1 MKLFL
6 KTQFQLCLVAMLTL
20 DLMACSETQEAPV
33 TLDQTSLRLLN
44 AGPVVGVKGHFD
56 NHAWLGIP
64 FAKAPVRELR
74 WKAPVERQAWTETL
88 EANQHGAACVQA
100 AGSVGGM
107 PGEKGTITGSED
119 CLYLSVYAPAFT
131 TKEVA
136 EKALPIMVWVHGG
149 GNTHGAG
156 SMYDGSRLAAEQNVI
171 VVSINYRLGPL
182 GWFLHPALNHNGT
195 EADKSGNYGTLD
207 ILMALEWVQKNAEF
221 FGGDVNNV
229 TLFGES
235 AGAFDLLSL
244 MLSPLSEGLFHKAV
258 SQSGRISLNPV
269 ETAMNYVDD
278 DQSGHEFSSQQV
290 ELYLHVQDG
299 SAKDVAVARALVNKT
314 SLDEGAQYLRDKG
327 VDELYD
333 AYRYGQAGQIARAPN
348 VFSDGYVLP
357 GGDPYEMF
365 ANPEQH
371 LNIPLI
377 IGTNRD
383 EFKLYLFVNPQ
394 FVENY
399 FSFYPVIKNE
409 AHYEATADYLT
420 RMWKFKGVDR
430 VASALY
436 ESGVQHAD
444 ANGPGVWA
452 YRFDWDEH
460 ARPLGIELDKLI
472 GAGHGM
478 EIPFVFGFTS
488 QNEFWSRIQDESNQ
502 DSREALSKSMRNYWG
517 EFAHKGNPGKGQAGK
532 ERPWLAW
539 NGASSGAMKYMILDS
554 VEGGDNRMSNEIVSI
569 ASIESDIAV
578 DQRLEDDKSK
588 CAVFAALTTRAED
601 FWPAQEYPQ
610 RLGGACQAFPLSDA
624 D

>member
-1 MKLFL
+1 M
-6 KTQFQLCLVAMLTL
+6 
-20 DLMACSETQEAPV
+20 
-33 TLDQTSLRLLN
+33 TLDQASLRQLN

-64 FAKAPVRELR
+64 FAKAPVKELR
-74 WKAPVERQAWTETL
+74 WKAPVARQAWTETL

-131 TKEVA
+131 IKEA
-136 EKALPIMVWVHGG
+136 DEEALPIMVWAHGG
-149 GNTHGAG
+149 SNTHGAG

-207 ILMALEWVQKNAEF
+207 ILMALEWVQKNAES

-244 MLSPLSEGLFHKAV
+244 MLSPLSEGLFHKAI
-258 SQSGRISLNPV
+258 SQSGGIRLNPL

-278 DQSGHEFSSQQV
+278 DQPGHEFSSQQV
-290 ELYLHVQDG
+290 NLYLHIQDG
-299 SAKDVAVARALVNKT
+299 SAKDVAEARTLVNKK
-314 SLDEGAQYLRDKG
+314 SLDQSAQYLRDKG
-327 VDELYD
+327 VNELYD
-333 AYRYGQAGQIARAPN
+333 AYRYGQDGQIARGPN

-357 GGDPYEMF
+357 KGDPYEMF

-383 EFKLYLFVNPQ
+383 ELRLYLFGNPQ
-394 FVENY
+394 FVETY
-399 FSFYPVIKNE
+399 FSFYKVIKNE
-409 AHYEATADYLT
+409 AYYEATADYLT
-420 RMWKFKGVDR
+420 RMWKFNGVDR

-436 ESGVQHAD
+436 ESGRQHAVGSG
-444 ANGPGVWA
+444 ASVWA

-460 ARPLGIELDKLI
+460 ARPLGMELDKLI
-472 GAGHGM
+472 GAGHGI

-488 QNEFWSRIQDESNQ
+488 QEEFWTRIQDESNQ
-502 DSREALSKSMRNYWG
+502 DSREALSKSMRGYWG

-532 ERPWLAW
+532 ERPWPAW
-539 NGASSGAMKYMILDS
+539 NEASSDAMKYMILDS

-569 ASIESDIAV
+569 ASIASDIAV

-588 CAVFAALTTRAED
+588 CAVFAALTTRAEN

-610 RLGGACQAFPLSDA
+610 RLGGACQTFPLSDA